1 MKNFKLLFAFL
12 LCVQSSFCQDITGS
26 WSGEIK
32 VQGTTL
38 PLIFNIV
45 KNGTE
50 LTSTLD
56 SPAQGAKG
64 IAVTSTIFKDN
75 ELLIQAAN
83 LNLEFKG
90 IYKTNQIDG
99 VFSQG
104 GLQLPMVLTKKAT
117 PSFVIN
123 RPQEPKPPFT
133 YTVEEVSFV
142 NPKDNNTLAATLTT
156 PKNKATFPIAIMIT
170 GSGSQNRNE
179 EVFGHKP
186 FWVIAD
192 DFANKGIGVLR
203 IDDRGV
209 GQSSKG
215 SQEDTTENFASDIN
229 TAVTFLNNK
238 GFDNIGLIGHSEGGL
253 IAPMVA
259 AKNKNV
265 KFIIAMAAPG
275 IPVDQLLLLQT
286 AAVSKSQGAKNEEI
300 NSSAMFNQKVYAFI
314 KNYSASN
321 LKMDLKTVLIA
332 ELKKL
337 PKEQAVP
344 QDKIDDFVK
353 SQLQQLSSPWF
364 VYFLKCNPDDY
375 WSKITI
381 PVLAINGTNDVQVT
395 ATENLKGI
403 ENSLRKANNKNFEIQ
418 QFDGLNHLFQ
428 DAKTGAVSEY
438 ATIEQTISPKVL
450 DKMSTWILNK

>member
-12 LCVQSSFCQDITGS
+12 LCVQSSYCQDITGS
-26 WSGEIK
+26 WSGEIM

-64 IAVTSTIFKDN
+64 IAVSSTIFKDN

-90 IYKTNQIDG
+90 IYKNNQIDG

-104 GLQLPMVLTKKAT
+104 GLKLPLVLTKKAT
-117 PSFVIN
+117 PSVVIN
-123 RPQEPKPPFT
+123 RPQEPKSPFT

-142 NPKDNNTLAATLTT
+142 NPKDKNTLAATLTT

-170 GSGSQNRNE
+170 GSGSQNRDE

-215 SQEDTTENFASDIN
+215 
-229 TAVTFLNNK
+229 
-238 GFDNIGLIGHSEGGL
+238 
-253 IAPMVA
+253 
-259 AKNKNV
+259 
-265 KFIIAMAAPG
+265 
-275 IPVDQLLLLQT
+275 
-286 AAVSKSQGAKNEEI
+286 
-300 NSSAMFNQKVYAFI
+300 
-314 KNYSASN
+314 
-321 LKMDLKTVLIA
+321 
-332 ELKKL
+332 
-337 PKEQAVP
+337 
-344 QDKIDDFVK
+344 
-353 SQLQQLSSPWF
+353 
-364 VYFLKCNPDDY
+364 
-375 WSKITI
+375 
-381 PVLAINGTNDVQVT
+381 
-395 ATENLKGI
+395 
-403 ENSLRKANNKNFEIQ
+403 
-418 QFDGLNHLFQ
+418 
-428 DAKTGAVSEY
+428 
-438 ATIEQTISPKVL
+438 
-450 DKMSTWILNK
+450 